1 MLKNKKHYVIKST
14 SEQVYFNARKDNFF
28 CFTVILKTFM
38 KISIK
43 QETQYFN
50 PIKKKIRMGWKKN
63 TFSDQ
68 LFILCVNVFRYH
80 SKLDFESPIELL
92 NDQPFTKK
100 FKGKVCRRFFALLMN
115 AMGKPL
121 RITKRTP

>member
-1 MLKNKKHYVIKST
+1 MLLKVHQNRFTLIQERTTFLLYSNIK
-14 SEQVYFNARKDNFF
+14 YFLE
-28 CFTVILKTFM
+28 T
-38 KISIK
+38 SIK
-43 QETQYFN
+43 QDTQDFN

-115 AMGKPL
+115 AMGTPL